1 MTIRLLIL
9 SCIML
14 SGCARNDGP
23 VSIPAYKTV
32 DLQIAHSAATL
43 SQMQFSLHQ
52 TGTYAIHPASPAV
65 RSPSILKK

>member
-14 SGCARNDGP
+14 SGCARNDRP

-32 DLQIAHSAATL
+32 DLQIVHSAATL

-52 TGTYAIHPASPAV
+52 TGIYAIRPASPAV
-65 RSPSILKK
+65 HSSTIPNK